1 MIVHKWQ
8 LSQLFTNHKSQMK
21 ASAHPID
28 LEQRVA
34 DFAARV
40 IGVCEKLP
48 DRMGSRHLQDQ
59 LFRSATSV
67 AANYAEAC
75 VPESRRD
82 FAHKMG
88 VALKELVETRMWF
101 RIIAKREYIKPELLV
116 NLMAELEE
124 LVKIFHSSIKTARRN
139 LEEA

>member
-1 MIVHKWQ
+1 MIR
-8 LSQLFTNHKSQMK
+8 KS
-21 ASAHPID
+21 ID
-28 LEQRVA
+28 IEHRVA

-40 IGVCEKLP
+40 IAVCECLP
-48 DRMGSRHLQDQ
+48 NRVGSRHLQDQ

-88 VALKELVETRMWF
+88 VSLKELVETRMWL
-101 RIIAKREYIKPELLV
+101 RIIAKRQYVKPDLLV
-116 NLMAELEE
+116 ALMDELEE
-124 LVKIFHSSIKTARRN
+124 LVKIFHTSIKTARRN
-139 LEEA
+139 MEEA